1 MAKQKQEITPER
13 INDLASKLIS
23 ARKQLE
29 NQKEFVMQQKQKL
42 EAYQAQL
49 DAAQK
54 DYDAMIESLR

>member
-23 ARKQLE
+23 ARKALE
-29 NQKEFVMQQKQKL
+29 NQKEFVMQQQQKL
-42 EAYQAQL
+42 EAYQSQL

-54 DYDAMIESLR
+54 DYDVMIESFR